1 MKENR
6 KPGRMAVDLL
16 LIFIVFLVIQMVVN
30 GLVTLVYVY
39 LNHVDAAQFAQQV
52 ASGQQ
57 GQFVA
62 ATSVLSSLLTIMV
75 YPRLRWTP
83 LDRTYLRSRPW
94 ATLVWCGLLTL
105 GTILPFEWVYE
116 QLQIQMA
123 DSHQALFESVMREP
137 WGYVALGI
145 LAPVAE
151 EFVFR
156 GGLLR
161 TLLSMMRVRGWE
173 SGRYVAPTA
182 SSASVAPTRSSA
194 SEERAGRTWAPW
206 LAIAF
211 SALLFGVVHMNWAQG
226 FHGFIMGLLLGW
238 LYYRTGS
245 MMPGIIV
252 HWVNNTVA
260 YLMFKLLPGMADG
273 QLIDFFHGSER
284 LMVVGLLCSLSILVP
299 SLFQI
304 ILRTKK

>member
-62 ATSVLSSLLTIMV
+62 ATSVLSS
-75 YPRLRWTP
+75 
-83 LDRTYLRSRPW
+83 
-94 ATLVWCGLLTL
+94 LLTL

-194 SEERAGRTWAPW
+194 SGERAGRAWAPCV
-206 LAIAF
+206 AIAF

-252 HWVNNTVA
+252 HWVNN
-260 YLMFKLLPGMADG
+260 
-273 QLIDFFHGSER
+273 FFHGSER

>member
-1 MKENR
+1 
-6 KPGRMAVDLL
+6 
-16 LIFIVFLVIQMVVN
+16 
-30 GLVTLVYVY
+30 
-39 LNHVDAAQFAQQV
+39 
-52 ASGQQ
+52 
-57 GQFVA
+57 
-62 ATSVLSSLLTIMV
+62 
-75 YPRLRWTP
+75 
-83 LDRTYLRSRPW
+83 
-94 ATLVWCGLLTL
+94 
-105 GTILPFEWVYE
+105 
-116 QLQIQMA
+116 
-123 DSHQALFESVMREP
+123 MREP

-194 SEERAGRTWAPW
+194 SGERAGRAWAPW

-245 MMPGIIV
+245 MMPGII
-252 HWVNNTVA
+252 A
-260 YLMFKLLPGMADG
+260 REFDRQGFRDSLLAMAVTTG
-273 QLIDFFHGSER
+273 LTA
-284 LMVVGLLCSLSILVP
+284 LALLLVGGALAGL
-299 SLFQI
+299 
-304 ILRTKK
+304 